1 MADLALDLL
10 PVAPLL
16 TVWAAD
22 KAEFRAWLGRVEP
35 PDAVSRARLTAEGA
49 VLRLGPDEWLVVGA
63 AGAEAAWQGV
73 DAVDVTGAWVGM
85 RVSGPSARGLLAR
98 GAAIDLDPRRFPAGH
113 CARTRL
119 ARCPV
124 ILLPRGETVIDLLVA
139 RSYAPW
145 LLDWLRDAGRGLG
158 LA

>member
-10 PVAPLL
+10 PVVPLL
-16 TVWAAD
+16 TVWGDTVECSARLA
-22 KAEFRAWLGRVEP
+22 GMEP
-35 PDAVSRARLTAEGA
+35 PDAVSRATLTAEGA
-49 VLRLGPDEWLVVGA
+49 VLRLGPGEWLVMGGDE
-63 AGAEAAWQGV
+63 AGWQGI
-73 DAVDVTGAWVGM
+73 DAVDVTGAWVGL
-85 RVSGPSARGLLAR
+85 RVSGASARGLLAR
-98 GAAIDLDPRRFPAGH
+98 GAAIDLDPRHFPAGH